1 MIYKIRQKTIRSF
14 SGLIAL
20 RDNMNRAIVTWNSH
34 FARDSDITHGVRM
47 SLLPGVISISEKF
60 LGLEKNEINFDNLKV
75 NTCPVNLFQVF
86 FIGFCH
92 LAIQRDQ
99 YRKLSIILPRAKSQ
113 IHLSFFLKLILS
125 PSDLPVPTMKNFES
139 LYTKIQWPQWPKSLC
154 PKQRDMFCLTNAM
167 DSLTYRED
175 GKTEA

>member
-20 RDNMNRAIVTWNSH
+20 RDNMNRPIVTWNSH

-60 LGLEKNEINFDNLKV
+60 LWLEKNEINFDNLKV

-92 LAIQRDQ
+92 LAIQRD
-99 YRKLSIILPRAKSQ
+99 SIGNFLLFYPELNPRYILVS
-113 IHLSFFLKLILS
+113 SS
-125 PSDLPVPTMKNFES
+125 N
-139 LYTKIQWPQWPKSLC
+139 
-154 PKQRDMFCLTNAM
+154 
-167 DSLTYRED
+167 
-175 GKTEA
+175 